1 MTVVQFWWQE
11 RSAAACLAVPD
22 DASVMYMTEFIG
34 SQALLL
40 PPMSL
45 KIDKVH
51 LFTATRFGD

>member
-1 MTVVQFWWQE
+1 MQLWWQE